1 MDEGI
6 ENGELKNVECKKP
19 YSEFYI
25 LNSLFFILNPPMI
38 QTHPTV
44 EEVKRLAFKLS
55 PQDLLILL
63 TDIQTQLHAKVAD
76 RPDDLDEQ
84 TWLQAI
90 ATNPSFAFL
99 HDPEEDIYT
108 LEDGKPVSREG

>member
-1 MDEGI
+1 M
-6 ENGELKNVECKKP
+6 L
-19 YSEFYI
+19 
-25 LNSLFFILNPPMI
+25 
-38 QTHPTV
+38 QTRPSI

-55 PQDLLILL
+55 PQDLLTLL
-63 TDIQTQLHAKVAD
+63 TDIQTQLHAQVAD

-99 HDPEEDIYT
+99 HDSEEDIYT
-108 LEDGKPVSREG
+108 LEDGKPVNHEG